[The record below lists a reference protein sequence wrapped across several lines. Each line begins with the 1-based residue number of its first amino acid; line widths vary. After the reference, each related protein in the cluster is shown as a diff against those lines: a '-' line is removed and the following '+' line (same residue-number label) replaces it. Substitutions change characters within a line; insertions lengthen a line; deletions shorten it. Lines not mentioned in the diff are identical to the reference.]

1 MASMQKLED
10 GLVKQRPVQISNST
24 ILRLALIIAGFAC
37 TALALLGI
45 FIPLLPTVP
54 LLLLAAACFARS
66 SERIHGW
73 LLGHPRLGPLIL
85 GFQNGQGLP
94 LRAKVSAIALVWVTI
109 PVSVWFFIS
118 LLWVKVSLIVIGL
131 SVTIYLLRMPIY
143 AEVEK

>member
-1 MASMQKLED
+1 MQKLED
-10 GLVKQRPVQISNST
+10 GLVKQHPVLISHST
-24 ILRLALIIAGFAC
+24 ILRLALIIVGLAC
-37 TALALLGI
+37 TVLALLGI
-45 FIPLLPTVP
+45 FMPLLPTVP

-73 LLGHPRLGPLIL
+73 LLGHPHLGPLIL
-85 GFQNGQGLP
+85 NFQNGQGMP

-109 PVSVWFFIS
+109 PVSVLFFIP

-131 SVTIYLLRMPIY
+131 SVTIYLLRMPIC

>member
-1 MASMQKLED
+1 MASIQKLED
-10 GLVKQRPVQISNST
+10 GLVKQHPVLISHST
-24 ILRLALIIAGFAC
+24 ILRLALIIVGLAC

-45 FIPLLPTVP
+45 FMPLLPTVP

-73 LLGHPRLGPLIL
+73 LLGHPHLGPLIL
-85 GFQNGQGLP
+85 NFQNGQGMP

-109 PVSVWFFIS
+109 PVSVLFFIP

-131 SVTIYLLRMPIY
+131 SVTIYLLRMPIC